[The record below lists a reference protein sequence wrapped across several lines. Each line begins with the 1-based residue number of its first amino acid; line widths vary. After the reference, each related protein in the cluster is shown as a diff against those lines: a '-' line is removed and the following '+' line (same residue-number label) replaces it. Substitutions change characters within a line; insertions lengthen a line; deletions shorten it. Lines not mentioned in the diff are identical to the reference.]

1 MKNSLTYI
9 LMHTMVVA
17 VCFSA
22 LTNCVYAQQSFDVK
36 SGDDIEALLESG
48 KLAAGD
54 TILWS
59 AGNYSD
65 MEVDIV
71 GIDGTEDLPITLKA
85 ATPGAVVFSGETQFT
100 VGSKHWVISGFHF
113 TGVEGKFN
121 AYNTFQFRSGSGQG
135 AQHVRLTDCAFTNMT
150 SEDSTS
156 KWVLIYGQSNSIDH
170 CHFSGKNKKG
180 ALITVELAYLDAEAT
195 AGHQI
200 SHNYFGDVAFQEGS
214 DNETIRIGSSEDQN
228 KQAKC
233 VVSENY
239 FVRCNGENEIIS
251 SKSSYNVFERNTFR
265 QCDGALVLRHGHHA
279 KVDGNFFFGDGAK
292 NSGGIRVVDSHHV
305 ITNNYLQDLTGTTW
319 NSALSILGGS
329 QASGG
334 TTNGYQAVDNI
345 FIAHNSILNC
355 QRSIFLNKA
364 KGKRT
369 PTGVVA
375 NNLISSA
382 SEPLVKADL
391 SSAKLQWSSNL
402 MHGAAIGADLDAIT
416 TDPMLKETDGLL
428 RPDAS
433 GPAAG
438 AAAKCDVIVAKDIDG
453 QARSDAGADIGADE
467 VTGVTGEIVSVPLTP
482 ADVGV
487 SFLRGKGP
495 DED

>member
-1 MKNSLTYI
+1 MKKFAYI
-9 LMHTMVVA
+9 LMHAMIVA
-17 VCFSA
+17 ACFSQF
-22 LTNCVYAQQSFDVK
+22 TDCVNAQQNFNVQ
-36 SGDDIEALLESG
+36 SGDDIEELLESG
-48 KLAAGD
+48 KLTAGD

-59 AGNYSD
+59 EGDYSD
-65 MEVDIV
+65 VEVDIV
-71 GIDGTEDLPITLKA
+71 GIDGTEDLPITLRA

-100 VGSKHWVISGFHF
+100 VGAKHWVISGFHF
-113 TGVEGKFN
+113 TSAEGKFN
-121 AYNTFQFRSGSGQG
+121 AYNTFQFRSNSSQL
-135 AQHVRLTDCAFTNMT
+135 AKHVRLTDCAFTNLM

-214 DNETIRIGSSEDQN
+214 DNETIRIGSSDDQS
-228 KQAKC
+228 KQARC
-233 VVSENY
+233 IVSENY

-329 QASGG
+329 QKSGG
-334 TTNGYQAVDNI
+334 NTNGYQAVDNI
-345 FIAHNSILNC
+345 SILHNSIINC
-355 QRSIFLNKA
+355 RRSIFLNKA
-364 KGKRT
+364 KGSRT
-369 PTGVVA
+369 PTGVIA
-375 NNLISSA
+375 NNLISSTSA
-382 SEPLVKADL
+382 PLVKADL
-391 SSAKLQWSSNL
+391 SFSKLQWTGNL
-402 MHGAAIGADLDAIT
+402 MYGATVGTELEVTTLDPI
-416 TDPMLKETDGLL
+416 LKESGGLL
-428 RPDAS
+428 RPAAS
-433 GPAAG
+433 GPAAD
-438 AAAKCDVIVAKDIDG
+438 AATKCAVVVSKDIDG
-453 QARSDAGADIGADE
+453 QSRSDAGADIGADE
-467 VTGVTGEIVSVPLTP
+467 VSGAIGKIVSTPLTP
-482 ADVGV
+482 EAVGV
-487 SFLRGKGP
+487 SFLRGRGP
-495 DED
+495 DEN